1 MFPKSGERK
10 TKPCINVFKEQFNLL
25 TLIKT
30 GLTQISKED
39 VTSSLDS
46 KVETLEVMQ
55 PGIKNNQNPKFYSC
69 NRLLTVVID

>member
-1 MFPKSGERK
+1 MGSS
-10 TKPCINVFKEQFNLL
+10 
-25 TLIKT
+25 IKT

-39 VTSSLDS
+39 LTSSLDS

-69 NRLLTVVID
+69 NRLLTLIID